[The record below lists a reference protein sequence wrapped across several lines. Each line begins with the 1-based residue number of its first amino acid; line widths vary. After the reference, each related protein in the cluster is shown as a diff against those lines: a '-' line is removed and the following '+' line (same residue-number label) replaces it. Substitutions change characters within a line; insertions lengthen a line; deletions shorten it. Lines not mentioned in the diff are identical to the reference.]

1 MDTTSVPTS
10 WWSMTDEL
18 EPHRIEVD
26 LLMAPGVA
34 QADELVQALSG
45 RPSWHADA
53 ACRGMGPEIFYPGL
67 GESVNRAMALCVL
80 CTVRPECLRYGLVH
94 SPQVG
99 IWGGTSGRTRRSIAS
114 KTRQALEDLEPITNP
129 GDLPPR

>member
-34 QADELVQALSG
+34 QADEFLDALAK
-45 RPSWHADA
+45 RPAWHARA
-53 ACRGMGPEIFYPGL
+53 ACRGLGPEIFYPGL
-67 GESVNRAMALCVL
+67 GESVNPAMAICALCP
-80 CTVRPECLRYGLVH
+80 VRPECLRYGLVH
-94 SPQVG
+94 SVQLG
-99 IWGGTSGRTRRSIAS
+99 IWGGTSGRTRRKIAS
-114 KTRQALEDLEPITNP
+114 RNKGPRTRQSLEDVEPL
-129 GDLPPR
+129 D

>member
-67 GESVNRAMALCVL
+67 GESVNPAMRICVA
-80 CTVRPECLRYGLVH
+80 CPVRPECLAFGVVH
-94 SPQVG
+94 SAQVG
-99 IWGGTSGRTRRSIAS
+99 IWGGASARTRRSVATMA
-114 KTRQALEDLEPITNP
+114 KGPRTKQALENAKRSGT
-129 GDLPPR
+129 